1 MHLIGAMLHPVDSGR
16 SGKLAASDAAGS
28 GADLCFPCTTGT
40 EREGRAFNMTIRFTI
55 GALALGASALFSAQ
69 ANAAACTGVSVGTSS
84 TADFTLGGADAS
96 ACVISTANP
105 DQGPNGNSSGFSPS
119 PFGTGWTLLAKVN
132 SDTSPS
138 VFNGTSFSWSLAPQA
153 GTSGEWSFGANKSVQ
168 LDLVLAMHASN
179 RSGAF
184 LFEDVT
190 LTANST
196 KGGTWEINWLNA
208 GGQVPGYSNSSLWVR
223 NVTAVPEPE
232 AYALAVAGLGM
243 LAFVAR
249 RRRRV

>member
-1 MHLIGAMLHPVDSGR
+1 M
-16 SGKLAASDAAGS
+16 KLRITMS
-28 GADLCFPCTTGT
+28 
-40 EREGRAFNMTIRFTI
+40 
-55 GALALGASALFSAQ
+55 ALALGATALFSAQ

-119 PFGTGWTLLAKVN
+119 PFGTGWTLLAKMT
-132 SDTSPS
+132 SDSSPS
-138 VFNGTSFSWSLAPQA
+138 VFNGTSFSWGIT
-153 GTSGEWSFGANKSVQ
+153 GTGGSSGNWSFGANKAVQ

-196 KGGTWEINWLNA
+196 QNGTWEINWLNS

-232 AYALAVAGLGM
+232 SYALAVAGLGM
-243 LAFVAR
+243 LAFIAR
-249 RRRRV
+249 RRRKA

>member
-1 MHLIGAMLHPVDSGR
+1 M
-16 SGKLAASDAAGS
+16 KLRITMS
-28 GADLCFPCTTGT
+28 
-40 EREGRAFNMTIRFTI
+40 
-55 GALALGASALFSAQ
+55 ALALGATALFSAQ

-119 PFGTGWTLLAKVN
+119 PFGTGWTLLAKMT
-132 SDTSPS
+132 SDSSPS
-138 VFNGTSFSWSLAPQA
+138 VFNGTSFWWGIT
-153 GTSGEWSFGANKSVQ
+153 GTGGSSGNWSFGANKAVQ

-196 KGGTWEINWLNA
+196 QNGTWEINWLNS

-232 AYALAVAGLGM
+232 SYALAVAGLGM
-243 LAFVAR
+243 LAFIAR
-249 RRRRV
+249 RRRKA

>member
-1 MHLIGAMLHPVDSGR
+1 M
-16 SGKLAASDAAGS
+16 KLRIT
-28 GADLCFPCTTGT
+28 L
-40 EREGRAFNMTIRFTI
+40 
-55 GALALGASALFSAQ
+55 GALALGASALLSTQ
-69 ANAAACTGVSVGTSS
+69 ANAAACTGVSVGASS
-84 TADFTLGGADAS
+84 SGDFTLGAADAS
-96 ACVISTANP
+96 ACVISTVNP

-119 PFGTGWTLLAKVN
+119 PFGTGWTLLAKMT

-184 LFEDVT
+184 LLEDVT

-196 KGGTWEINWLNA
+196 KSGTWEINWLNA
-208 GGQVPGYSNSSLWVR
+208 GQQVPDYSNSSLWVR
-223 NVTAVPEPE
+223 NVTAVPEPGTYVLT
-232 AYALAVAGLGM
+232 AAGLG
-243 LAFVAR
+243 LLTFVAR
-249 RRRRV
+249 RRKS